1 MAKGIREVMTSVESF
16 HLKTFARRGTR
27 MFWMGGVRIASGYV
41 LVCCFGLC
49 CLFCYFG
56 LCCLFF
62 NQDERDFKLRG
73 KLPVKKERKG
83 KEKRNRKR
91 EGKKKGGREGWK
103 EVNRS

>member
-1 MAKGIREVMTSVESF
+1 MPGEERECFGWGGEDSF
-16 HLKTFARRGTR
+16 R
-27 MFWMGGVRIASGYV
+27 V
-41 LVCCFGLC
+41 CFGLC